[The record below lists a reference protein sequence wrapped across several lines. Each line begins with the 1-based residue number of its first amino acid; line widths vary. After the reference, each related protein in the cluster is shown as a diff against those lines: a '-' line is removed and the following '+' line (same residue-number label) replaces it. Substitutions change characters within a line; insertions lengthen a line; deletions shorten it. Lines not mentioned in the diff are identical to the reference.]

1 MLDAKT
7 ISATLMMGLLG
18 CGATKT
24 GPDPSN
30 TSTVTATPDTTDSAE
45 TLKPDATATSVA
57 STEVKAP
64 PLPGGRSEPLPPK
77 DKKPIASK
85 QESVRKG
92 AEACC
97 GEGTCGECPALPANR
112 TAPKPPKDG
121 KVMPASQS
129 KRKGAEACCGEG
141 SCSPC

>member
-7 ISATLMMGLLG
+7 ISATLMVGLLG
-18 CGATKT
+18 CGAGKT
-24 GPDPSN
+24 N
-30 TSTVTATPDTTDSAE
+30 TDAANTNATSTATPETNRPSASAVP
-45 TLKPDATATSVA
+45 TVTSVA
-57 STEVKAP
+57 SSEVSAQ
-64 PLPGGRSEPLPPK
+64 PLPGGRLEPLPPK

-121 KVMPASQS
+121 KVVPASQS
-129 KRKGAEACCGEG
+129 KRKGTEACCGEG
-141 SCSPC
+141 SCSAC